1 MKTYNQLLAENERL
15 RRALSPA
22 VDAHMLGEV
31 EEGMKHVDLRSHVRV
46 IRGEDHVAV
55 LPSALYQMLY
65 NKAGSVRDV
74 RELGRCMDALG
85 WQRYVYCGV
94 RYFVL
99 PMGDYINT
107 RDW

>member
-46 IRGEDHVAV
+46 IRGKDHVAV
-55 LPSALYQMLY
+55 VPRELYRMLFVED
-65 NKAGSVRDV
+65 GSVRDV

-99 PMGDYINT
+99 PMEDYIDS